1 MNKGDQLK
9 KGVVTACMLLVC
21 GVFNGEAQVTPP
33 IPEPSADA
41 IARAIEAERKR
52 REDEINNPITQ
63 IAIQRAQQIQVALQ
77 DINLKSQEY
86 RILIENSIDR
96 AQKASSPGQ
105 AATFYEE
112 IIRID
117 YAFRIYVDGKL
128 AGILDDPANE
138 SRIQALAL
146 LDDVLNPAKEAYVKN
161 RLMFAEAAQ
170 QRHEY
175 DEAGQIVDMAL
186 IILPKNPQ
194 LQNFKRFNEQAEA
207 KFRNASPGTD
217 VAARLKELE
226 QRRQQVVM
234 LLRDGKFLW
243 EAHDYEQ
250 AEGKFERVIKLDP
263 RNDVAYNYLRLI
275 NRVRNDDA
283 VMAREVN
290 FRNMVQEVN
299 EKWRPPAHQES
310 LPVPNPEWMQR
321 TRGSAGAPSGPGG
334 MGANTGVIQ
343 KLQSIKIPEIAPL
356 DGFTLNEV
364 VSLLDDAAKANDNSG
379 VMDGDKGINMMISTR
394 LPKKQMSV
402 NVGGVGNMGF
412 VGSDFVFPSPQIN
425 LDNGLPIRN
434 RVVSNGG
441 SMGGNFGNRP
451 SNTLRTTEGGPVSNG
466 QLDPT
471 KVRVRGLT
479 SPLRNLSLQQL
490 LDSVAD
496 ACDYPMRNVVRNG
509 VVVFEYKPADSE
521 FVSRKFTIKPNTFW
535 QQLASRNANVAS
547 NNNPVGDEFYGK
559 VENTGGGDTS
569 GSGSGGGGGGG
580 PGPGGGG
587 PGGGVVINNT
597 QAAQQILT
605 YLQSQGINAAQVFF
619 NPSNGQL
626 LVRAPLADLDLIE
639 QAIEILNT
647 SPEQL
652 YIEAKFA
659 EIEFN
664 DGESLGFDW
673 YLGNSTMLGDKII
686 SGAGP
691 QPTYI
696 GRPTPNNPSGF
707 FPYPGTLQGNQF
719 VPSQHS
725 ILPSPN
731 EGRLTSSFK
740 GYGNPLW
747 TFTGIMT
754 DPQFRMVINAI
765 SQQEGAELLS
775 APRILA
781 ISGQQANIAVQDQRN
796 IVTGVV
802 PTFTPGAGGGG
813 FGGAGGA
820 GGGTVA
826 PVMNSQMM
834 GPQLDVLPYVNS
846 DGYTIEM
853 SLAPQIT
860 EFLGYEESTFEAAV
874 FAAGGNVV
882 RSAVPMPRIRTR
894 NLSVNCVVWDQTVLA
909 LGGLISENVQTTR
922 DKVPFLGDAPFIGRL
937 FRGKGRNSKK
947 KNMVIYVKPTIID
960 PAGQPKNRPSQLPFS
975 RTASPESV
983 GLINPVDPGVINNS
997 GINNGVGGPSGGG
1010 MPVAPSPSGG
1020 GLNKYQG
1027 RVGNAT
1033 PGGSFRR

>member
-1 MNKGDQLK
+1 MK
-9 KGVVTACMLLVC
+9 KGGIILLPWLALATFSSFV
-21 GVFNGEAQVTPP
+21 NAQTPP
-33 IPEPSADA
+33 PLPEPTADA

-52 REDEINNPITQ
+52 REAELQSPITQ
-63 IAIQRAQQIQVALQ
+63 IGIQRAQQIQTALQ
-77 DINLKSQEY
+77 AVNLKSQET
-86 RILIENSIDR
+86 RILIENNIER
-96 AQKASSPGQ
+96 AQKAVTPQ
-105 AATFYEE
+105 LAAAFYED
-112 IIRID
+112 IIRLD
-117 YAFRIYVDGKL
+117 YAFRNYTTLKL
-128 AGILDDPANE
+128 QGLLDDPVDTV
-138 SRIQALAL
+138 RKQAFAL
-146 LDDVLNPAKEAYVKN
+146 LDDILEPAREAYVKN
-161 RLMFAEAAQ
+161 RIALAESAQ
-170 QRHEY
+170 QRREY
-175 DEAGQIVDMAL
+175 DEARQIVDMAIL
-186 IILPKNPQ
+186 ILPEDQK
-194 LQNFKRFNEQAEA
+194 LKEFKRYNEKMEA
-207 KFRNASPGTD
+207 RFRNAAPGTD
-217 VAARLKELE
+217 VAARLQELE
-226 QRRQQVVM
+226 NRKRQVAV

-243 EAHDYEQ
+243 EARDFDE
-250 AEGKFERVIKLDP
+250 AEDKFNRAIKLDP
-263 RNDVAYNYLRLI
+263 RNDIAYNYLRLI

-283 VMAREVN
+283 VLAREVN
-290 FRNMVQEVN
+290 FRNMIQEVN
-299 EKWRPPAHQES
+299 DKWRPPAHQES

-334 MGANTGVIQ
+334 VGANIGVMQ
-343 KLQSIKIPEIAPL
+343 KLQTIRLPEIAPL
-356 DGFTLNEV
+356 DGFSLNEV
-364 VSLLDDAAKANDNSG
+364 ITLLDEAAKLHDFSTEDPSNKG
-379 VMDGDKGINMMISTR
+379 VNMMISTR
-394 LPKKQMSV
+394 LPQKQVSV
-402 NVGGVGNMGF
+402 NVGGMGNMGI
-412 VGSDFVFPSPQIN
+412 VGSGFGPPPQIN
-425 LDNGLPIRN
+425 MENGLPIRN
-434 RVVSNGG
+434 RVASGTG
-441 SMGGNFGNRP
+441 SMSSQFEPKPSTNILHRGVTPGN
-451 SNTLRTTEGGPVSNG
+451 NG

-471 KVRVRGLT
+471 KVLVRGLT
-479 SPLRNLSLQQL
+479 APLRNLTLAQL
-490 LDSVAD
+490 LDNVAE
-496 ACDYPMRNVVRNG
+496 ACDYPMRTVVRNG
-509 VVVFEYKPADSE
+509 VVVFEYKPSDSD
-521 FVSRKFTIKPNTFW
+521 FVQRKFTIKPNTFW
-535 QQLASRNANVAS
+535 QRLATHNSKTVGLASGV
-547 NNNPVGDEFYGK
+547 PTDFYGK
-559 VENTGGGDTS
+559 QSNGGS
-569 GSGSGGGGGGG
+569 GESSGTGSGGGGGGG
-580 PGPGGGG
+580 
-587 PGGGVVINNT
+587 VINNT
-597 QAAQQILT
+597 QAAQQILS

-673 YLGNSTMLGDKII
+673 YLGNSTLMGDKILQ
-686 SGAGP
+686 GAGP

-696 GRPTPNNPSGF
+696 GEPTPNNPSGF
-707 FPYPGTLQGNQF
+707 FPYPGTLQGDTF
-719 VPSQHS
+719 VPSQYS
-725 ILPSPN
+725 IMPSPN

-781 ISGQQANIAVQDQRN
+781 ISGQQANISVQDTRN

-820 GGGTVA
+820 GGGTVS
-826 PVMNSQMM
+826 PVMSPQQM

-846 DGYTIEM
+846 DGFTIEM

-882 RSAVPMPRIRTR
+882 RSSVPMPRIRTR
-894 NLSVNCVVWDQTVLA
+894 NLSVQCVVWDQTVLA

-975 RTASPESV
+975 RTAAPNTM
-983 GLINPVDPGVINNS
+983 GLVNPQ
-997 GINNGVGGPSGGG
+997 
-1010 MPVAPSPSGG
+1010 A
-1020 GLNKYQG
+1020 
-1027 RVGNAT
+1027 
-1033 PGGSFRR
+1033 PGGNPAGAGAGPAGESNKFQNKTWAPQGGSRR

>member
-1 MNKGDQLK
+1 MKQGGFIISAGLALAIYQSS
-9 KGVVTACMLLVC
+9 
-21 GVFNGEAQVTPP
+21 AQPAPP
-33 IPEPSADA
+33 LIPEPSADA

-52 REDEINNPITQ
+52 REAELNNPLTQ
-63 IAIQRAQQIQVALQ
+63 IAIQRAQQIQIALQ
-77 DINLKSQEY
+77 DVNLKSQEY
-86 RILIENSIDR
+86 RITIENVLE
-96 AQKASSPGQ
+96 AVQKANSPQEAGN
-105 AATFYEE
+105 FYLQ
-112 IIRID
+112 IISTG
-117 YAFRIYVDGKL
+117 YAFRAYTEQKL
-128 AGILDDPANE
+128 TGLLEDPQNE
-138 SRIQALAL
+138 QRIQALAL
-146 LDDVLNPAKEAYVKN
+146 LDDLLNPVRAAFVNN
-161 RLMFAEAAQ
+161 RIALAEAAQ
-170 QRHEY
+170 QRREY
-175 DEAGQIVDMAL
+175 DEAKQLIDESLLVLPQNQAL
-186 IILPKNPQ
+186 LA
-194 LQNFKRFNEQAEA
+194 FSRANEQAEA
-207 KFRNASPGTD
+207 RFRNASPGTD
-217 VAARLKELE
+217 VAARLQELKK
-226 QRRQQVVM
+226 RQAEVVS

-243 EAHDYEQ
+243 EARDYGQ
-250 AEGKFERVIKLDP
+250 AENKFNRVIKLDP

-310 LPVPNPEWMQR
+310 LPVPNPEWMMR
-321 TRGSAGAPSGPGG
+321 TRGSAGAPSGAGG
-334 MGANTGVIQ
+334 LSANTGVIQ
-343 KLQSIKIPEIAPL
+343 KLQTIRIPEVQPL
-356 DGFTLNEV
+356 HGFSLNEV
-364 VSLLDDAAKANDNSG
+364 VTLLDEKAKLHDPSNVSLDQKG
-379 VMDGDKGINMMISTR
+379 VNIMIATQM
-394 LPKKQMSV
+394 PKKQVSV

-412 VGSDFVFPSPQIN
+412 VGSN
-425 LDNGLPIRN
+425 LPAPNVNWETGMPIRQKMAPN
-434 RVVSNGG
+434 G
-441 SMGGNFGNRP
+441 SMATQFGAGSSQGAVGSGEP
-451 SNTLRTTEGGPVSNG
+451 TEPVING
-466 QLDPT
+466 HLDPSRIRIQGLT
-471 KVRVRGLT
+471 APLRGLT
-479 SPLRNLSLQQL
+479 LQQL
-490 LDSVAD
+490 MDNVAE
-496 ACDYPMRNVVRNG
+496 ACDYPIRTVVRNG
-509 VVVFEYKPADSE
+509 VVRFEYKPADSD
-521 FVSRKFTIKPNTFW
+521 FVQRKFTIRPTTFW
-535 QQLASRNANVAS
+535 QRLVSKNAQVAGGANTPES
-547 NNNPVGDEFYGK
+547 DWFGK
-559 VENTGGGDTS
+559 QVDGGSGGTS
-569 GSGSGGGGGGG
+569 GSGSGGGGG
-580 PGPGGGG
+580 PPGGGG
-587 PGGGVVINNT
+587 LPGGGGVINNT

-673 YLGNSTMLGDKII
+673 YLGNSSLLGDKII

-691 QPTYI
+691 HPTFI
-696 GRPTPNNPSGF
+696 GTPSANNPSGY

-719 VPSQHS
+719 VPSQYS
-725 ILPSPN
+725 IMPSPN

-781 ISGQQANIAVQDQRN
+781 ISGQQQTIQVQDQRN

-826 PVMNSQMM
+826 PVMSAQQM

-894 NLSVNCVVWDQTVLA
+894 SLSVSCVVWDQTVLA

-960 PAGQPKNRPSQLPFS
+960 PAGQPKNRPAQLPFS
-975 RTASPESV
+975 RTASPDPM
-983 GLINPVDPGVINNS
+983 GIINPVDPALMNNS
-997 GINNGVGGPSGGG
+997 GLMNNAPGGNGAVPPSGGG
-1010 MPVAPSPSGG
+1010 AGTGTGG

-1027 RVGNAT
+1027 RVWNT
-1033 PGGSFRR
+1033 TSGGSFRK